1 MNMNMMKKEELCMGA
16 LCGLALG
23 FLMGKLFCAKKKR
36 RSGLIKRM
44 LRLAEYVIGSLGDTL
59 GF

>member
-1 MNMNMMKKEELCMGA
+1 
-16 LCGLALG
+16 
-23 FLMGKLFCAKKKR
+23 MGKLFCAKKKR